1 MEHGFLKAPWEI
13 LVRNFRAGHKPV
25 AKELELVCNA
35 VNQLIEQHKS
45 SNAMEVDNVATKPT
59 IDKPEIAALRK
70 RLTGL
75 KRKLESTRMSDEESI
90 LKCQHRIVH
99 LHKRATSG
107 NPPSASLPANSK
119 AHLVSLD
126 NLLEMDSP
134 QDEANVTM
142 TDRIETTNT
151 PQSNTPSKR
160 PNPTSN
166 NNPATNNNNSDNNL
180 GGEGEG
186 EEESSLSLSSERQSR
201 WEKIGLDRAMIDYM
215 LREGRYK
222 TAEQLSMSQGIQE
235 IIDKDMFTES
245 RTVIEALRRRD
256 CKEGLKWCLENKR
269 RLQKVNSKLE
279 FKLRCQEFV
288 ELARARRRKD
298 AIQYMRK
305 HLSSPNID
313 SDRFLDIQRFMALLI
328 FHPNTTCQPYK
339 DLYSQHKWQELETAF
354 KTDHY
359 RLHGLT
365 IESSLEILLKAGLSS
380 LKTRK
385 CATQSDRK
393 QHCPTCNE
401 PFVSLAQNLPRSR
414 HENSILVCSIS
425 GEIMDEN
432 NPPMA
437 MPQGYVYSQKALTK
451 LANDNDGENIVDPIT
466 NSKARLDELRK
477 CFFM

>member
-45 SNAMEVDNVATKPT
+45 SNAMEVDNVTTKPAMAM
-59 IDKPEIAALRK
+59 PEIAALRK

-99 LHKRATSG
+99 LHKRATSA

-119 AHLVSLD
+119 AHLVGLD
-126 NLLEMDSP
+126 DLLEMDSP
-134 QDEANVTM
+134 QHEANVTM
-142 TDRIETTNT
+142 TDRIGTTKTST
-151 PQSNTPSKR
+151 PQAHTPSKR
-160 PNPTSN
+160 PNPDN
-166 NNPATNNNNSDNNL
+166 NNPTNSNNSDNNV
-180 GGEGEG
+180 GGENED
-186 EEESSLSLSSERQSR
+186 ESSLSRSTERQSR
-201 WEKIGLDRAMIDYM
+201 WEKIGLDRAMVDYM
-215 LREGRYK
+215 LREGRYE
-222 TAEQLSMSQGIQE
+222 TAKKLSVSQGIQH
-235 IIDKDMFTES
+235 IIDEEMFTES
-245 RTVIEALRRRD
+245 RNVIEALRRRD

-288 ELARARRRKD
+288 ELARARRKKD

-313 SDRFLDIQRFMALLI
+313 ADRFLDIQRFMALLI
-328 FHPNTTCQPYK
+328 FHPSTTCQPYK
-339 DLYSQHKWQELETAF
+339 DLYSQHKWQELENVF

-451 LANDNDGENIVDPIT
+451 LANDNDGEHIVDPIT